1 MRAKSAVGDEGGPS
15 DDGDGPNG
23 GVVGP
28 NGSVVSQHG
37 GRQADTRAAAVLAV
51 RDDATCRVREIL
63 DRVGD
68 KWTLAVVS
76 ELGRGS
82 HRFTELRRAVPGI
95 SQRMLTSTLRGL
107 ERDGLVCRTVHPV
120 VPPRVDYELTELGR
134 TLLDTAWALMSWALE
149 HMDQIDDAR
158 QEYDG
163 R

>member
-15 DDGDGPNG
+15 GDGDGRNG
-23 GVVGP
+23 GVVGR
-28 NGSVVSQHG
+28 NGG
-37 GRQADTRAAAVLAV
+37 GPADTRAAAVLAV

-107 ERDGLVCRTVHPV
+107 ERDGLVRRTVHPV

-149 HMDQIDDAR
+149 HLDQIDDAR
-158 QEYDG
+158 REYDG

>member
-1 MRAKSAVGDEGGPS
+1 MRAKSAVGDGGGPS
-15 DDGDGPNG
+15 GDGDGPNG
-23 GVVGP
+23 GVAGRK
-28 NGSVVSQHG
+28 GSVVGRKG
-37 GRQADTRAAAVLAV
+37 GAVGQNGGGPVDTRAATVLAI

-107 ERDGLVCRTVHPV
+107 ERDGLVRRTVHPV
-120 VPPRVDYELTELGR
+120 VPPRVDYELTE
-134 TLLDTAWALMSWALE
+134 
-149 HMDQIDDAR
+149 
-158 QEYDG
+158 
-163 R
+163 